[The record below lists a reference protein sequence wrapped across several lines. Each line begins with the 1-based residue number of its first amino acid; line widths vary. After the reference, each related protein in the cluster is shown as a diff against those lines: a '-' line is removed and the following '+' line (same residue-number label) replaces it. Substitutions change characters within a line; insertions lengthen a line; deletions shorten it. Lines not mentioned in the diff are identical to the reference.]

1 MNKPNL
7 SRFFRDVKVVL
18 SDHSPEILTGI
29 GIAGMVS
36 TTVLAVK
43 ATPKALVLIEN
54 EKNRQN
60 RERMNEAIN
69 AEKESYSEISKL
81 TPVEVIKVAW
91 KCYIP
96 SIALGAASIACLIGA
111 SSVSLKR
118 NAALATAYKLSET
131 AFAEYK
137 AKVVETIGEKKER
150 TVQDKIYKEH
160 VEKNRATNNE
170 IIITGGGETLFMD
183 YQTGRFFNS
192 SIDKI
197 DKVVNQLNR
206 QMTYNMEPYVSLND
220 FYDAVGL
227 ERVDLGK
234 DMGWNVDKGLID
246 RRISTQ
252 IVDDKPCIVLDFSP
266 SPQYNYWKVS

>member
-7 SRFFRDVKVVL
+7 SRFFRDVKVTMTN
-18 SDHSPEILTGI
+18 HSPEILTGI
-29 GIAGMVS
+29 GIAGMIS
-36 TTVLAVK
+36 TTILAVK
-43 ATPKALVLIEN
+43 ATPKALTLIEN
-54 EKNRQN
+54 EKNRLN
-60 RERMNEAIN
+60 RKRMEEARD
-69 AEKESYSEISKL
+69 AGQRSYSEISKL
-81 TPVEVIKVAW
+81 TPVETIRTTW

-96 SIALGAASIACLIGA
+96 SAAIGAMSIACLIGA

-118 NAALATAYKLSET
+118 NAALATAYKLSEA
-131 AFAEYK
+131 AFTEYK
-137 AKVVETIGEKKER
+137 TKVVETIGEKKEQA
-150 TVQDKIYKEH
+150 VQEKIYKDH
-160 VEKNRATNNE
+160 VDKNYATKSE
-170 IIITGGGETLFMD
+170 VIVTGGGETLFMD

-197 DKVVNQLNR
+197 DKVINQLNR

-246 RRISTQ
+246 KRISPQ
-252 IVDDKPCIVLDFSP
+252 IVDDKPCIVLDFYP
-266 SPQYNYWKVS
+266 SPQYNYWKIS